1 MPSDI
6 SSGYSDQQ
14 RYAIPSCGNN
24 LFDRFLIA
32 WDLVRKSQK
41 RKSYAVFTGLF
52 FGSRGQPRRETDLDL
67 IFNPKSLCNATIR
80 RGPSYLKSRIVRK
93 RRNGCFLEVHGTE
106 TTIERRSNS
115 IYA

>member
-1 MPSDI
+1 MGSW
-6 SSGYSDQQ
+6 YSDHQ
-14 RYAIPSCGNN
+14 RYAISSCGNN
-24 LFDRFLIA
+24 LFDRFLIV
-32 WDLVRKSQK
+32 WDLVRKTQK
-41 RKSYAVFTGLF
+41 RKTYAVFTGLF

-93 RRNGCFLEVHGTE
+93 RKNAGCFLEVHGPE